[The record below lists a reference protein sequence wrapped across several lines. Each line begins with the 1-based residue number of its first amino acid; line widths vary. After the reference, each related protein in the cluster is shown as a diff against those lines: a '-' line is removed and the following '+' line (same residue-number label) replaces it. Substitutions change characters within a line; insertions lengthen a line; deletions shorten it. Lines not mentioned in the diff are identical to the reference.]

1 MRRAIRIADFS
12 VRHGPRIVLWNL
24 AIAIFGF
31 WSGLMPALIVY
42 ALTGATVAAALLVT
56 LVRTLPS
63 RLQSKEAMGF
73 TRTRDLI
80 AYEALDRGVDDNY
93 YGLAIAGF
101 LALPLSG
108 ARLPYVAL
116 VFASLGMA
124 AAWAAATRRWPKD
137 EPPARK

>member
-31 WSGLMPALIVY
+31 WSGLMPSFVVY
-42 ALTGATVAAALLVT
+42 ILTAATAAAALLVT
-56 LVRTLPS
+56 LVRALPS
-63 RLQSKEAMGF
+63 QLQSKEALGF

-80 AYEALDRGVDDNY
+80 AYEVFDKGVDDNY
-93 YGLAIAGF
+93 YGLAIACF

-116 VFASLGMA
+116 VVASLGLA

-137 EPPARK
+137 DPPAGQ